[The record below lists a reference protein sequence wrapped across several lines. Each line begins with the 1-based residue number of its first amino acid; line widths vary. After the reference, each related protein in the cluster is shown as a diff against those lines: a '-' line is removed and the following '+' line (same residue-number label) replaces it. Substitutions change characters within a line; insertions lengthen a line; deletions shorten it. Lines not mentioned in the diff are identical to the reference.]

1 MAIGEIK
8 SRLQYLE
15 KRLPLVIE
23 RERNAIHIPS
33 VPALR
38 IPESAI
44 IKREIKRLRLM
55 LAEC

>member
-23 RERNAIHIPS
+23 RERNAIHSPS

-55 LAEC
+55 LAE